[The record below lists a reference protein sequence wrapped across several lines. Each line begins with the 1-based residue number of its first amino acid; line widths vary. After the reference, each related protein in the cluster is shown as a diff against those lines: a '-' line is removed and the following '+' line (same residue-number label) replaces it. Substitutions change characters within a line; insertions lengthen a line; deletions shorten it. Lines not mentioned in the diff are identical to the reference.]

1 MRQHAK
7 QGLIDLLCI
16 LSGSALYAGA
26 ITLFIRP
33 QALVTG
39 GFAGL
44 SLIFG
49 ALFGV
54 PVGATM
60 AVLNLPLFAIGFRK
74 LGKSF
79 ILKSLLATA
88 TAAILTDLTQAVLP
102 PVHCEK
108 ILACIAGGVLTGMG
122 LSLVLR
128 RGGST
133 GGADIISKLIHAK
146 WEHLPLGK
154 VIMVIDF
161 CVIALSIAVFGKL
174 ETALYS
180 ALMIAISATTVDYCI
195 YGAGSGKLLLVVTTK
210 PKTLSEK
217 ITGIG
222 NRGATIVPVIG
233 AYTNTEKKMLLIV
246 LKNHEIGNIKSLI
259 RQNDPTAFTTLL
271 DAREI
276 IGRGFDNRINE

>member
-1 MRQHAK
+1 MRQHTK
-7 QGLIDLLCI
+7 QGLIDYLCI
-16 LSGSALYAGA
+16 LTGSALYAGA
-26 ITLFIRP
+26 ISLFIRP

-44 SLIFG
+44 SIILG
-49 ALFGV
+49 RLFGF

-60 AVLNLPLFAIGFRK
+60 ALLNLPLFIIGFRK

-79 ILKSLLATA
+79 IVKSLLATA
-88 TAAILTDLTQAVLP
+88 TAAALTDLTQAFLP
-102 PVHCEK
+102 PVHCDK
-108 ILACIAGGVLTGMG
+108 ILACIAGGVLCGIG

-133 GGADIISKLIHAK
+133 GGADIISKLVHSR

-161 CVIALSIAVFGKL
+161 CVIVLSFAVFRQL

-180 ALMIAISATTVDYCI
+180 ALMIAISATAVDYCI
-195 YGAGSGKLLLVVTTK
+195 YGAASGKLLLVITTQ
-210 PKTLSEK
+210 PKALSEQV
-217 ITGIG
+217 TGIG

-233 AYTNTEKKMLLIV
+233 AYTKAEKSLLLIV
-246 LKNHEIGNIKSLI
+246 LKNHEIGKIKSLV
-259 RQNDPTAFTTLL
+259 RQNDPAAFITLL
-271 DAREI
+271 DARDI
-276 IGRGFDNRINE
+276 IGRGFGQTHE